1 MAYTTTS
8 LANSATLVGTSGADT
23 VTSSVTKDIQVS
35 SFQGTDSLT
44 LDGGVSSG
52 SVGMGGDI
60 DTVNITTAVAEKL
73 TITLGDAADTFDSDQ
88 IDNGITVG
96 GQGGADTFILDAAAI
111 NSRYGGGQGK
121 DVFKGTGDGGNLGSD
136 STITGG
142 SEDDTIGISTSGTAL
157 AVRSFI
163 NGNAGADTIY
173 IVNNVAATVR
183 GGSENDTITVVTGG
197 VGAGSELYGDKGN
210 DKITDLNANSKLFGG
225 DGNDTLIG
233 GAGTDE
239 LTGGAGSDL
248 FDVTDTTS
256 LVTIK
261 DFTVSDSDT
270 LSGFSIAD
278 FVAGAPATFVSVGS
292 TATAI
297 AAGNKVKMES
307 ITGATILDAT
317 SGNVLVAGS
326 TTAFTDAT
334 FDAALETGGSLAL
347 EFNGAFADN
356 AGFLAVYDNNVD
368 SFIVSVENTS
378 GANILDNAQAGA
390 NALTATTLVKL
401 EGVSDATTITAAMI
415 ADFVA

>member
-35 SFQGTDSLT
+35 SFEGTDTLT

-52 SVGMGGDI
+52 SVGMGGGI

-73 TITLGDAADTFDSDQ
+73 NITLGDAADNFSSTQ

-96 GQGGADTFILDAAAI
+96 GQGGADTFILDAAGI

-142 SEDDTIGISTSGTAL
+142 SEDDTIGIKTSGIAL
-157 AVRSFI
+157 AVRSFV

-173 IVNNVAATVR
+173 VNNAATATVR
-183 GGSENDTITVVTGG
+183 GGSENDTITVQAGLA
-197 VGAGSELYGDKGN
+197 AGSEFYGDKGN
-210 DKITDLNANSKLFGG
+210 DKITDIGGASKLFGG

-233 GAGTDE
+233 GGGTDE
-239 LTGGAGSDL
+239 LTGGAGADL
-248 FDVTDTTS
+248 FDVTNTTA
-256 LVTIK
+256 LLTIK

-292 TATAI
+292 AATAI
-297 AAGNKVKMES
+297 AAGDKVKVES
-307 ITGATILDAT
+307 ITGATILDAN

-347 EFNGAFADN
+347 EFNGIFADN
-356 AGFLAVYDNNVD
+356 AGFLAIYDNNVD
-368 SFIVSVENTS
+368 SFIVNVENTS
-378 GANILDNAQAGA
+378 GANIADNAKAGA
-390 NALTATTLVKL
+390 GALTATTLVKL

-415 ADFVA
+415 ADFIA